1 MGCDLMGFFKKNKK
15 IDVLTPVNPDKS
27 EFQEKTTVSKLTL
40 PVSAKTE
47 GHTAEDIRLIIAE
60 WLKPEHIKRKTR
72 FNTRQVR
79 AVSILQSLA
88 DTYHI
93 KTLQRFL
100 DEFRTNKL
108 SEDGQSSKELE
119 NILKARMPE
128 LQEDNALSKLNRF
141 LE

>member
-1 MGCDLMGFFKKNKK
+1 MIFIFGKKKEETVKPILPLSGFEEK
-15 IDVLTPVNPDKS
+15 IS
-27 EFQEKTTVSKLTL
+27 ISKLSL
-40 PVSAKTE
+40 PTVANKE

-72 FNTRQVR
+72 LNSRQVR

-88 DTYHI
+88 DTYNI
-93 KTLQRFL
+93 KTLDRYL
-100 DEFRTNKL
+100 TEFRTNKL
-108 SEDGQSSKELE
+108 SEDSQSSKELE

-128 LQEDNALSKLNRF
+128 LQQDNISSKLGRF